1 MANMREIRE
10 RISSIEQILKIT
22 NAMYLIS
29 SSKLKKVRKNLEA
42 TEPYFHKLQT
52 TLDDI
57 LDHTPSR
64 SIAHD
69 DIRPK
74 ARRLIVPLALKAER
88 ARAERGEQ
96 DAHHDREHR
105 DICELL
111 RDRCHRIYSS
121 LFAKNWKYPHS
132 KLCLPRRKD
141 TFPPQPQSLAFLSS
155 TFFS

>member
-57 LDHTPSR
+57 LDHTPST
-64 SIAHD
+64 
-69 DIRPK
+69 K
-74 ARRLIVPLALKAER
+74 
-88 ARAERGEQ
+88 Q
-96 DAHHDREHR
+96 
-105 DICELL
+105 
-111 RDRCHRIYSS
+111 
-121 LFAKNWKYPHS
+121 KYFD
-132 KLCLPRRKD
+132 KRKD
-141 TFPPQPQSLAFLSS
+141 IPEEERKKGYVIITSDKGLCGSYNHNILKLAEQEIAKSPNCYLCYGAGGKNV
-155 TFFS
+155 FFQKKQKRRSCRNG